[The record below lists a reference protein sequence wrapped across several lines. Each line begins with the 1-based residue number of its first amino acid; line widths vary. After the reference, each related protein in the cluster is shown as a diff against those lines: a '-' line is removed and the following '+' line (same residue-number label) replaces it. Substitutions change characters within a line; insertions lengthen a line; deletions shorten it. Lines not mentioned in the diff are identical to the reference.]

1 MALGRITKRVE
12 VEMTGSTKR
21 FAMYA
26 KQGDKA
32 PRFIEAVLFNCGEP
46 YVIPEGSKATAYI
59 KKPDRYRVYTP
70 CTFDDNVVTVELS
83 NNALA
88 AAGTALCE
96 VEIQSNDG
104 SQLVTSVTFEIE
116 IEESVRSDSAIMSS
130 NEFTLFE
137 KTMQEYA
144 EAEAVRD
151 AGEQKRAEA
160 EVARDQAEKA
170 RTQTEA
176 ARTKAEETRAAAE
189 TKRTQN
195 EQSRAEAEAARVQ
208 AEKARTQT
216 EAARTKAEEARAA
229 AETKRSQDEQK
240 RAEAE
245 AARVQEEKNR
255 AQRAQETLDKAND
268 AVKIAEQVNEAKYVE
283 DKDNSVKYAY
293 ALYAKGGIPHLKL
306 TRIEEG

>member
-32 PRFIEAVLFNCGEP
+32 TRFIEAVLFNCGEP

-70 CTFDDNVVTVELS
+70 CTFGDNVVTVELS

-137 KTMQEYA
+137 KTMKEYA
-144 EAEAVRD
+144 EAEAARD
-151 AGEQKRAEA
+151 AGEKNRTDAEA
-160 EVARDQAEKA
+160 SRVQAENA

-176 ARTKAEETRAAAE
+176 ARA
-189 TKRTQN
+189 
-195 EQSRAEAEAARVQ
+195 
-208 AEKARTQT
+208 
-216 EAARTKAEEARAA
+216 KAEEARAA
-229 AETKRSQDEQK
+229 AETKRAQEEKSRAD
-240 RAEAE
+240 AEAS
-245 AARVQEEKNR
+245 RVQEEKNR
-255 AQRAQETLDKAND
+255 AQRAQEVLDKAD
-268 AVKIAEQVNEAKYVE
+268 EAVKVAEQVNEAKYIE
-283 DKDNSVKYAY
+283 DKDNNVKYAY
-293 ALYAKGGIPHLKL
+293 ALYTKGGIPHLKL
-306 TRIEEG
+306 TKVEEG